1 MASDDTEFGGKVQRN
16 GVQPPPHVP
25 TANERLSLTYR
36 TGDPSGRTDPDDG
49 EIFAGLRTTAA
60 QRAAMEAAGAFV
72 KGTEADRLL
81 AEAEAELA
89 ALEAEAAPE

>member
-49 EIFAGLRTTAA
+49 EIFAGLRTTVA

-72 KGTEADRLL
+72 KGTVAEEL
-81 AEAEAELA
+81 AILAAAELA
-89 ALEAEAAPE
+89 ALEAQKAPE